1 MASLEKQIRDVL
13 RSCPNDALPSEREL
27 AARLSATRSQVRE
40 ALLALEGSGL
50 LQRQPQRG
58 YSYVDYGATDQSI
71 ARYLRYFIEHEA
83 ANIAQGHVSPAARKR
98 LEGLLAELDAAGA
111 ARDYCRFAERDA
123 AFHAALVELSRDQL
137 LIRLFSI
144 VGIVTFSCDR
154 AAQERFAAH
163 EEYYATTQEIHRA
176 ILDALVTGTHE
187 QLHVLLNSH
196 LGADCVK
203 NQELGDRFRHY
214 VLGDPSPA
222 SRRGR
227 PALWTTEQLET
238 ARRNSAATDFNTPQ
252 AAGLVVQLIALH
264 GLTGEEVADLF
275 GVSASAVDRIVHN
288 FRLHAGNVPPATH
301 GRGHALISDQ
311 EARAL
316 LAPLGARP
324 EGAALADLKAA
335 LEARLG
341 RPVRPNFLYKLLAR
355 LGWAKTGGR
364 NANWR
369 PSPTNP

>member
-1 MASLEKQIRDVL
+1 MSSFEKQIRAYL
-13 RSCPNDALPSEREL
+13 RSRPDDSVPSERDL
-27 AARLSATRSQVRE
+27 AARLNATRGQVRE

-50 LQRQPQRG
+50 LVRRPQRG
-58 YSYVDYGATDQSI
+58 YSYVDYSATDLNI
-71 ARYLRYFIEHEA
+71 ARFLRYLIEHEA
-83 ANIAQGHVSPAARKR
+83 ASIVQGHIPRATQKR

-137 LIRLFSI
+137 LIRLFSF
-144 VGIVTFSCDR
+144 VGMVTFSLDR
-154 AAQERFAAH
+154 AAQERFARH

-176 ILDALVTGTHE
+176 ILDALVDGTPE
-187 QLHVLLNSH
+187 QIHVLLNSH

-203 NQELGDRFRHY
+203 NQELGERFRRY
-214 VLGDPSPA
+214 LLGEPGPA

-227 PALWTTEQLET
+227 PALWTAEQLET

-275 GVSASAVDRIVHN
+275 GVSPSAVDRIVHN
-288 FRLHAGNVPPATH
+288 FRLRQGDVPPATR
-301 GRGHALISDQ
+301 GRGHALLADE
-311 EARAL
+311 EARDL

-324 EGAALADLKAA
+324 EGAPLADLKAA

-341 RPVRPNFLYKLLAR
+341 RPVRVNFLYKLLAR
-355 LGWAKTGGR
+355 LGWTRTGGR
-364 NANWR
+364 GANWR
-369 PSPTNP
+369 QPPSAP